1 MYIQIFICQYGFNY
15 SFNFRKLR
23 HVYFISI
30 YSIFYHLSNT
40 SNRRN
45 YNGKTS

>member
-1 MYIQIFICQYGFNY
+1 MYIQIFICQYGFDDLLNL
-15 SFNFRKLR
+15 SKLR